1 MKTNVWKMKHHSE
14 SDIPATMRAMKT
26 WSLLPF
32 GGKRKKSPNEI
43 ETKSRKHSC
52 AIRGKLQ
59 ENFLWHDLAMVIT
72 FMRPLWLLYE
82 LFQKCIETKIF
93 LEILCAK
100 PIQRLGH
107 SCNSGSSENFKFLS
121 IRTFFR
127 VFLSPFFLAGPSSG
141 LPFLGLFP
149 DKVVLPLNH
158 AKVHSS
164 SNLELKLKKKT
175 LALQE
180 LQRTKK

>member
-1 MKTNVWKMKHHSE
+1 MKTNVRKMKHHSE
-14 SDIPATMRAMKT
+14 SDIPVTMRAMKT
-26 WSLLPF
+26 WNLLPS

-52 AIRGKLQ
+52 ATRGKLQ
-59 ENFLWHDLAMVIT
+59 EIFLWHDLAMVIT

-93 LEILCAK
+93 LKILCAK
-100 PIQRLGH
+100 PTHCLGH
-107 SCNSGSSENFKFLS
+107 SCNSGSSVNFKFLS

-127 VFLSPFFLAGPSSG
+127 VPFLSHFFLAGPSLG

-149 DKVVLPLNH
+149 DKVVPPLTTRKFATH
-158 AKVHSS
+158 RI
-164 SNLELKLKKKT
+164 LI
-175 LALQE
+175 
-180 LQRTKK
+180 